1 MNKQSASKLIALTAA
16 ATAATAVGGLTV
28 HADTVPESAPVQ
40 QQASTVTDTD
50 ALQAANTQAENK
62 LAADNNQANA
72 ADTAATTEKI
82 NSVSTAYQNNVNTE
96 NQAYQSAISQAD
108 TAHQSAVSQVTAN
121 AQAVT
126 DQAAAARSAA
136 ISAANSDYQ
145 SAVNAAAAA
154 KDTAIESAQTAK
166 SAAVSQAQQSAA
178 SKLQAATADHQA
190 KIDQQVAAN
199 TAAEQAAQQAV
210 KDAEEKAKAQAQ
222 QAVKDA
228 EEKTKAQAQQPKVN
242 VDQSSVVDQW
252 NQNPASKPMEKWKY
266 ESQSGPYYQQEVQQA
281 AQENADYQSKAG
293 NLSTA
298 HNQNLNKID
307 ADYQNQAKQVNQE
320 LANVQRTIKVNH
332 EQAVKSATTNVDNQ
346 INAANET
353 VNTAQKAVD
362 NAQSDLN
369 NVQKAAQ
376 TSTSNTDIPT
386 STKGFIDHYN
396 AQKFELPKAYVN
408 GLRNVHDTASSDQFE
423 QAVNPDMKL
432 FKMFDYQSD
441 PDAAKEKV
449 DVLHLT
455 GQQILQLN
463 LYSTRL
469 INQIRAQFGMPA
481 FKLNPQAIANA
492 QRMANQ
498 QSAGKMSGHH
508 ADILK
513 GAGENVGAFS
523 GQITQDSTQKQMGLY
538 KASGEHPDVWVKHGP
553 NDTRLTYQWVNLSF
567 KTMDDLQAGLFYTV
581 TSMMFADSGQ
591 EACGH
596 ALNFSL
602 WNQSPDSQMALGI
615 ESFANDS
622 NPKEGSVYYRW
633 IFTDSSKVN
642 PKDNLD
648 TTPTN
653 AHGANIAQNYSAQ
666 IKSAQTALANAK
678 HDLANAQNKLNT
690 LKANRDQMIQ
700 DLVDKTKTDNSAV
713 QKLQANLKDI
723 KVSHDKA
730 IKAEN
735 AKYNAE
741 LDKLNK
747 AHQAKLDAIKAN
759 LAAQTAVASAKKH
772 LADVKAANKAAL
784 DKLKAE
790 DPTTGIKQ
798 AEQAAI
804 DAANKAY
811 DQAVSKATA
820 VYDKA
825 VSTAKAARD
834 KAIDYANKQ
843 AVTPDTAAAI
853 KKFDADYQKKLADLK
868 SNHDA
873 KLASLKAAYDQ
884 QIAQLKSDLQA
895 RIDKRAKALADL
907 KQANAQALA
916 ELKAQHQTP
925 TVMPSP
931 DDPDSEIIT
940 VPGRQ
945 TPKADA
951 PATKSDANTNVDAP
965 AAKSDTDAPA
975 AKSDT
980 DVKSDAPA
988 AKSDANTDTDAPAA
1002 KSDTDAPAAKSDTD
1016 TLAAKSDADTDADT
1030 PAAKSDTDTPAAKSD
1045 AAKPGADAP
1054 VTDHQVESTAKAD
1067 TDAPAAKSEADHHVE
1082 SAVKTN
1088 MPQAKAVASHTR
1100 GFQIILP
1107 AQHHTASANVH
1118 MLQAVS
1124 VSKPVDNQSATEQVL
1139 PQTGDRHSTGL
1150 VALGMMMLSFVAGAF
1165 TLRKKN

>member
-1 MNKQSASKLIALTAA
+1 MKKQNTSKIIALTAA

-40 QQASTVTDTD
+40 QQTSAVTDT
-50 ALQAANTQAENK
+50 AAVQAANTQAENK
-62 LAADNNQANA
+62 LAADNSQANTT
-72 ADTAATTEKI
+72 DTAATTEKI
-82 NSVSTAYQNNVNTE
+82 NSVSTAYQNDVNAE
-96 NQAYQSAISQAD
+96 NQAYQSAVSQAD
-108 TAHQSAVSQVTAN
+108 AAHQSAVNQVTAN
-121 AQAVT
+121 DQAVT
-126 DQAAAARSAA
+126 EQAAATRSAA

-145 SAVNAAAAA
+145 SSVDAAAAA
-154 KDTAIESAQTAK
+154 KDAAVESAQTAK

-178 SKLQAATADHQA
+178 SQLQTATADHQA

-210 KDAEEKAKAQAQ
+210 NAAVAKIATPAQKAHQ
-222 QAVKDA
+222 
-228 EEKTKAQAQQPKVN
+228 T
-242 VDQSSVVDQW
+242 
-252 NQNPASKPMEKWKY
+252 
-266 ESQSGPYYQQEVQQA
+266 

-293 NLSTA
+293 NLSAA

-307 ADYQNQAKQVNQE
+307 ADYQSQTKQVNQE
-320 LANVQRTIKVNH
+320 IANH
-332 EQAVKSATTNVDNQ
+332 DQAVKSAATTNVDNQ
-346 INAANET
+346 INAASDA

-362 NAQSDLN
+362 NAQTNLD

-376 TSTSNTDIPT
+376 TTASTSNTDIPT

-423 QAVNPDMKL
+423 QTVNPDMKM

-469 INQIRAQFGMPA
+469 INQIREQFGMPA

-553 NDTRLTYQWVNLSF
+553 NDTRLTFYWLNLSF

-615 ESFANDS
+615 ESFANDK
-622 NPKEGSVYYRW
+622 NPKDGSVYYRW
-633 IFTDSSKVN
+633 IFTDSSKVDPN
-642 PKDNLD
+642 KNLD

-666 IKSAQTALANAK
+666 IKSAQATLTNAK
-678 HDLANAQNKLNT
+678 QALANAQNKLNT

-700 DLVDKTKTDNSAV
+700 DLVAKTDNSAV
-713 QKLQANLKDI
+713 QKLQDKIKDI
-723 KVSHDKA
+723 KASRDKA
-730 IKAEN
+730 INDEN

-741 LDKLNK
+741 LDKLTK
-747 AHQAKLDAIKAN
+747 AQQAK
-759 LAAQTAVASAKKH
+759 AAQTAVANAKKH

-790 DPTTGIKQ
+790 DPTAGIKQ

-804 DAANKAY
+804 GAANEAY
-811 DQAVSKATA
+811 NHAVSKATTA
-820 VYDKA
+820 YDKA
-825 VSTAKAARD
+825 VSAAKAARD
-834 KAIDYANKQ
+834 QAIDHANKQ

-853 KKFDADYQKKLADLK
+853 KKLDADYQKKLADLK
-868 SNHDA
+868 TKHDT
-873 KLASLKAAYDQ
+873 KLASLKTAYDQ
-884 QIAQLKSDLQA
+884 QVAQLKSDLQA
-895 RIDKRAKALADL
+895 RIDQRAKALADL

-916 ELKAQHQTP
+916 DLKAQHQTP
-925 TVMPSP
+925 TVAPSL
-931 DDPDSEIIT
+931 DDPESEIIT

-951 PATKSDANTNVDAP
+951 PAA
-965 AAKSDTDAPA
+965 
-975 AKSDT
+975 
-980 DVKSDAPA
+980 KSDAPA
-988 AKSDANTDTDAPAA
+988 A
-1002 KSDTDAPAAKSDTD
+1002 
-1016 TLAAKSDADTDADT
+1016 
-1030 PAAKSDTDTPAAKSD
+1030 
-1045 AAKPGADAP
+1045 G
-1054 VTDHQVESTAKAD
+1054 HQVESTAKAD
-1067 TDAPAAKSEADHHVE
+1067 TDTDTDAPAAESDADHHAESTVKTKTNT
-1082 SAVKTN
+1082 SAVK
-1088 MPQAKAVASHTR
+1088 AAASHTR

-1107 AQHHTASANVH
+1107 AQRHTAAAH
-1118 MLQAVS
+1118 ADMAQAVS
-1124 VSKPVDNQSATEQVL
+1124 VSKPVDNPSATEQVL

>member
-1 MNKQSASKLIALTAA
+1 MKKQNASKLIALTAA

-40 QQASTVTDTD
+40 QQASTVTDE
-50 ALQAANTQAENK
+50 AAMQAANTQAENK
-62 LAADNNQANA
+62 LAADSSQVNT

-82 NSVSTAYQNNVNTE
+82 NSATTTYQNNVNAE
-96 NQAYQSAISQAD
+96 NQAYQSAVNQAD
-108 TAHQSAVSQVTAN
+108 AAHQSAVNQVTAN
-121 AQAVT
+121 DQAVT
-126 DQAAAARSAA
+126 EQASAARSAA

-145 SAVNAAAAA
+145 SAVDAAAAA
-154 KDTAIESAQTAK
+154 KDTAMESAQAAQ

-178 SKLQAATADHQA
+178 SKLQTATADHQA
-190 KIDQQVAAN
+190 KIDQQVATN
-199 TAAEQAAQQAV
+199 TAAEQAA
-210 KDAEEKAKAQAQ
+210 EKAVNA
-222 QAVKDA
+222 AV
-228 EEKTKAQAQQPKVN
+228 
-242 VDQSSVVDQW
+242 
-252 NQNPASKPMEKWKY
+252 AS
-266 ESQSGPYYQQEVQQA
+266 QQA
-281 AQENADYQSKAG
+281 ANDEELKAG
-293 NLSTA
+293 NLSAA

-307 ADYQNQAKQVNQE
+307 VDYQNQTKQVNQE
-320 LANVQRTIKVNH
+320 IANHDQT
-332 EQAVKSATTNVDNQ
+332 VKSAATTNVDNQ
-346 INAANET
+346 INAASDT

-362 NAQSDLN
+362 NAQTNLDNL
-369 NVQKAAQ
+369 QKAAQ
-376 TSTSNTDIPT
+376 TTTPTSNTDIPT

-423 QAVNPDMKL
+423 QAVNPDMKM

-469 INQIRAQFGMPA
+469 INQIREQFGMPA

-553 NDTRLTYQWVNLSF
+553 NDTRLTFYWLNLSF

-615 ESFANDS
+615 ESFANDN
-622 NPKEGSVYYRW
+622 NPKDGSVYYRW
-633 IFTDSSKVN
+633 IFTDSSKVD
-642 PKDNLD
+642 PKKNLD

-653 AHGANIAQNYSAQ
+653 AHGANIAQNYSVQ
-666 IKSAQTALANAK
+666 IKSAQATLTNAK
-678 HDLANAQNKLNT
+678 QALANAQNKLNT
-690 LKANRDQMIQ
+690 LKTNRDQMIQ
-700 DLVDKTKTDNSAV
+700 DLVAKTDNSAV
-713 QKLQANLKDI
+713 QKLQAKLKDI
-723 KVSHDKA
+723 KASHDKA
-730 IKAEN
+730 INDEN
-735 AKYNAE
+735 AKYSAE
-741 LDKLNK
+741 LDKLTK
-747 AHQAKLDAIKAN
+747 AQQSK
-759 LAAQTAVASAKKH
+759 AAQIAVANAKKH

-804 DAANKAY
+804 STANKAY

-820 VYDKA
+820 TYNKA
-825 VSTAKAARD
+825 VSAAKAARD
-834 KAIDYANKQ
+834 QAIDHANKQ
-843 AVTPDTAAAI
+843 AVTPDTATAI
-853 KKFDADYQKKLADLK
+853 KKLDADYQKKLADLK
-868 SNHDA
+868 TKHDT
-873 KLASLKAAYDQ
+873 KLASLKTAYDQ
-884 QIAQLKSDLQA
+884 QVAQLKSDLQA
-895 RIDKRAKALADL
+895 RIDQRAKALADL

-916 ELKAQHQTP
+916 DLKAQHQTP

-931 DDPDSEIIT
+931 DDPESEIIT

-951 PATKSDANTNVDAP
+951 PAAKSDTTSDAKSDTNTDAPAAKSDATSDAKSDTPAAGRQVESTVKADADAP

-975 AKSDT
+975 AKSDVDTDADADAPVAKT
-980 DVKSDAPA
+980 DV
-988 AKSDANTDTDAPAA
+988 DTDAPAA
-1002 KSDTDAPAAKSDTD
+1002 KSNVDTDAPA
-1016 TLAAKSDADTDADT
+1016 
-1030 PAAKSDTDTPAAKSD
+1030 
-1045 AAKPGADAP
+1045 
-1054 VTDHQVESTAKAD
+1054 V
-1067 TDAPAAKSEADHHVE
+1067 DHHVE
-1082 SAVKTN
+1082 SAVKTKTN
-1088 MPQAKAVASHTR
+1088 ASTVKAAASQAR

-1107 AQHHTASANVH
+1107 AQHHTTVAHAD
-1118 MLQAVS
+1118 MTQAVT
-1124 VSKPVDNQSATEQVL
+1124 VSKPADNQTATEHVL
-1139 PQTGDRHSTGL
+1139 PQTGDRHATGL

>member
-1 MNKQSASKLIALTAA
+1 MKKQSASKLITLTAA

-40 QQASTVTDTD
+40 QQASTVTDE
-50 ALQAANTQAENK
+50 AAMQAANTQAENK
-62 LAADNNQANA
+62 LAADNSQANA
-72 ADTAATTEKI
+72 TDTAATTEKI
-82 NSVSTAYQNNVNTE
+82 NSVSATYQNNVNTE
-96 NQAYQSAISQAD
+96 NQAYQSAVNQAD
-108 TAHQSAVSQVTAN
+108 AAHQSAVSQATAN
-121 AQAVT
+121 DQAVT
-126 DQAAAARSAA
+126 EQASAARSAA

-154 KDTAIESAQTAK
+154 KNTAMESAQTAQ
-166 SAAVSQAQQSAA
+166 SAAVSQAQQAAA
-178 SKLQAATADHQA
+178 SKLQKATADHQA

-199 TAAEQAAQQAV
+199 TAAEQAA
-210 KDAEEKAKAQAQ
+210 EKAANA
-222 QAVKDA
+222 AV
-228 EEKTKAQAQQPKVN
+228 
-242 VDQSSVVDQW
+242 
-252 NQNPASKPMEKWKY
+252 AS
-266 ESQSGPYYQQEVQQA
+266 QQA
-281 AQENADYQSKAG
+281 AND
-293 NLSTA
+293 LSVA

-307 ADYQNQAKQVNQE
+307 ADYQNQTKQINQE
-320 LANVQRTIKVNH
+320 IANH
-332 EQAVKSATTNVDNQ
+332 DQAVKSAATTNVDNK
-346 INAANET
+346 INAASDD

-362 NAQSDLN
+362 NAQTNLDS
-369 NVQKAAQ
+369 VQTTA
-376 TSTSNTDIPT
+376 STSNTDIPT

-423 QAVNPDMKL
+423 QAVNPDMKM

-553 NDTRLTYQWVNLSF
+553 NDTRLTFHWVNLSF

-615 ESFANDS
+615 ESFANDN

-633 IFTDSSKVN
+633 IFTDSSKVD
-642 PKDNLD
+642 PKKNLD

-653 AHGANIAQNYSAQ
+653 AHGANTAQNYSAQ
-666 IKSAQTALANAK
+666 IKSAQTTLTNAK
-678 HDLANAQNKLNT
+678 QALVNAQNKLNT
-690 LKANRDQMIQ
+690 LKTNRDQMIQ
-700 DLVDKTKTDNSAV
+700 DLVAKTDNSAV
-713 QKLQANLKDI
+713 QKLQAKIKDI
-723 KVSHDKA
+723 KASHDKA
-730 IKAEN
+730 INDEN

-741 LDKLNK
+741 LDKLTK
-747 AHQAKLDAIKAN
+747 AQQSK
-759 LAAQTAVASAKKH
+759 AAQTAVANAKKH

-790 DPTTGIKQ
+790 DPTAGIKK
-798 AEQAAI
+798 AEQAVI
-804 DAANKAY
+804 SAANKAY
-811 DQAVSKATA
+811 DQAVSKAA
-820 VYDKA
+820 AAYDQA
-825 VSTAKAARD
+825 VSAAKAARD
-834 KAIDYANKQ
+834 QAIDHANKQ

-853 KKFDADYQKKLADLK
+853 KKLDADYQKKLADLK

-873 KLASLKAAYDQ
+873 KLASLKTAYDQ
-884 QIAQLKSDLQA
+884 QVAQLKSDLQA
-895 RIDKRAKALADL
+895 RIDQRAKALADL

-945 TPKADA
+945 TPK
-951 PATKSDANTNVDAP
+951 
-965 AAKSDTDAPA
+965 
-975 AKSDT
+975 
-980 DVKSDAPA
+980 SDAPA
-988 AKSDANTDTDAPAA
+988 AKSDADTNAKSDAKTDADAPAAKTDTDAPAA
-1002 KSDTDAPAAKSDTD
+1002 KSDTDAPAAKTDTD
-1016 TLAAKSDADTDADT
+1016 TDAPAAKTDADAPAAKTDADANTDADADTDTNTDTDAKSDAKSDADAPAAKSDADTNADT
-1030 PAAKSDTDTPAAKSD
+1030 PAAKSDTKSDTPAA
-1045 AAKPGADAP
+1045 G
-1054 VTDHQVESTAKAD
+1054 HQVESTAKAD
-1067 TDAPAAKSEADHHVE
+1067 TDTDTDTPAAKMHNT

-1088 MPQAKAVASHTR
+1088 TLQAKAAASQAR

-1107 AQHHTASANVH
+1107 AQRHTAAAH
-1118 MLQAVS
+1118 ADMAQAVT
-1124 VSKPVDNQSATEQVL
+1124 VSKPADNQSATEQVL
-1139 PQTGDRHSTGL
+1139 PQTGNRQSTGL
-1150 VALGMMMLSFVAGAF
+1150 VALGMMMLSFAAGAF
-1165 TLRKKN
+1165 TFRKKN